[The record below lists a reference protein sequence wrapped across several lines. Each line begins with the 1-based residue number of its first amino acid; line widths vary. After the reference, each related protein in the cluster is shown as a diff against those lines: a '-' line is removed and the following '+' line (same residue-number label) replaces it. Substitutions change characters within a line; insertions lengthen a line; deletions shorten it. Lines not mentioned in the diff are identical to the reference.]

1 MAQRGGGGG
10 RGGGVGYGLPSSIG
24 AALGWTDSGRLVV
37 SVLGDGD
44 FFMTSNALWTAAMYD
59 IRLQVIIFNNLSYYN
74 DEDHQERI
82 ALWRDR
88 PVGNKGIGIRI
99 EDPEPD
105 FASLARSLGV
115 AGFGPVTN
123 PNLVGE
129 ALDAAI
135 AVVKSGKPA
144 VIDVHTQAR

>member
-1 MAQRGGGGG
+1 MALSFKGSGK
-10 RGGGVGYGLPSSIG
+10 VCVSIQN
-24 AALGWTDSGRLVV
+24 
-37 SVLGDGD
+37 DGD
-44 FFMTSNALWTAAMYD
+44 LLYTAGSLWTAAHHQIPLLVVMY
-59 IRLQVIIFNNLSYYN
+59 NNRSYYN

-129 ALDAAI
+129 ALDVAI